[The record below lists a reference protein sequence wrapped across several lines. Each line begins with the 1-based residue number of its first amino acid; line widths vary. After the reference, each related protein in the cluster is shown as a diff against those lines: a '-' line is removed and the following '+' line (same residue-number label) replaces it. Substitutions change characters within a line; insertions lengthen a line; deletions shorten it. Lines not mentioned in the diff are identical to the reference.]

1 MGQLTFL
8 LFVSF
13 VFVPFVYKYTKMFCL
28 SYSVVVIAVGAAVVC
43 EIFVRC
49 FIFNARS

>member
-8 LFVSF
+8 LFVAF
-13 VFVPFVYKYTKMFCL
+13 VFMPFVYKYTKMCCL
-28 SYSVVVIAVGAAVVC
+28 SFSVVVDAAVVC